1 MLLGFVKVDLCISC
15 PCQTKPSWRLT
26 KISKLVGASALNCFE
41 WVEVLNALGKLC
53 LWQCLGS
60 WCNIHISLKN
70 NSDLVLMMTVMMRP
84 SRLNVERGASQ
95 IRLTG
100 LAYKKRTSDFNGWQM
115 RVFPPNTTIP
125 RWSYRA
131 HLCNHQNK
139 LFPSPQTGA
148 GESRVHPH
156 AHKSGEESD
165 IFLPGQTWSINQLNG
180 SLLPSLPLLMVQTH
194 DTATTKATTQMQ
206 NAPKTLQHYHMCIIT
221 TTQQTYKN
229 IHDMIDIGKN
239 ELYPGQVH
247 WPSKSCLLSYLENA
261 GYKKVIS
268 SLEVKL
274 HF

>member
-1 MLLGFVKVDLCISC
+1 MSSAWHSLLTLPRIHVRCPRTAPDGKSELHFSFHRTQVRSLPCPVSKSVALCYLDL
-15 PCQTKPSWRLT
+15 
-26 KISKLVGASALNCFE
+26 SKLIYVFLALAKQKQAEVWPRFQSLLKLLEVLSAL
-41 WVEVLNALGKLC
+41 GQLC

-70 NSDLVLMMTVMMRP
+70 NNDLVLMMTVMMRP

-139 LFPSPQTGA
+139 LCPGPQTGA
-148 GESRVHPH
+148 GESRDYPH
-156 AHKSGEESD
+156 AHKSGEKSD
-165 IFLPGQTWSINQLNG
+165 IFLPGQPWSINQLNG

-206 NAPKTLQHYHMCIIT
+206 NAPKTLQHYHMCIVHNHNHT
-221 TTQQTYKN
+221 TN
-229 IHDMIDIGKN
+229 
-239 ELYPGQVH
+239 L
-247 WPSKSCLLSYLENA
+247 
-261 GYKKVIS
+261 
-268 SLEVKL
+268 
-274 HF
+274 

>member
-1 MLLGFVKVDLCISC
+1 MLHGFVDIDIWISLGC
-15 PCQTKPSWRLT
+15 YMDFSKMFYVFLALCQTKPSWRLT

-70 NSDLVLMMTVMMRP
+70 NSDLVFMMTVMMRP

-100 LAYKKRTSDFNGWQM
+100 LAHKKRTSDFNGWQM

-139 LFPSPQTGA
+139 LCPGPQTGA
-148 GESRVHPH
+148 GESRDHPN
-156 AHKSGEESD
+156 AHKSGEKSD
-165 IFLPGQTWSINQLNG
+165 ISLPGQSWSINQLNG

-194 DTATTKATTQMQ
+194 DTATTKATTQVQ
-206 NAPKTLQHYHMCIIT
+206 NAPKNT
-221 TTQQTYKN
+221 T
-229 IHDMIDIGKN
+229 
-239 ELYPGQVH
+239 
-247 WPSKSCLLSYLENA
+247 A
-261 GYKKVIS
+261 
-268 SLEVKL
+268 
-274 HF
+274 